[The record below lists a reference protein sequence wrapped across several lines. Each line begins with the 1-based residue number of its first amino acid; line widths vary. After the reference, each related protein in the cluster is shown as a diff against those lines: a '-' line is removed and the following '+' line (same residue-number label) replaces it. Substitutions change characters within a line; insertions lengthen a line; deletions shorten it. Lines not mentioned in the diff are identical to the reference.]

1 MKKSYIFAALAL
13 MAVMAFP
20 AVASAEK
27 GVKYTDKAGRFGIGY
42 DSTLGGVGGLSA
54 RFQVA
59 KNFGVQAIVGFTRV
73 GLDFK
78 DDNDQTTATSTVQV
92 IAGALRG
99 DIGIAFTN
107 KAAVSIVF
115 GVDVF
120 SDSSSTEFTA
130 ANVDSQEESDTRF
143 AFEAGLKVE
152 YYFSDFFSVHTEVG
166 FLFSLVN
173 RAEEAAFITTR
184 AGQPINAGGAAATNN
199 VDGSVIL
206 FGIGD
211 TFGNAGFTFWFK

>member
-1 MKKSYIFAALAL
+1 MKKSHVLSAIALL
-13 MAVMAFP
+13 IVMAIP

-27 GVKYTDKAGRFGIGY
+27 GVKYTDKAGRFGIGA
-42 DSTLGGVGGLSA
+42 DTTLGGVGGLSA

-78 DDNDQTTATSTVQV
+78 DEQDTTSATSTSQQ

-115 GVDVF
+115 GVDIF
-120 SDSSSTEFTA
+120 SDSTSTDFTA
-130 ANVDSQEESDTRF
+130 ANLNDQEQSDTRF

-152 YYFSDFFSVHTEVG
+152 YFFSDFFSVHTEVG
-166 FLFSLVN
+166 FLFALVN
-173 RAEEAAFITTR
+173 RAEEAAFITNR
-184 AGQPINAGGAAATNN
+184 AGVPIGSGAAGATNN
-199 VDGSVIL
+199 ADGSVII
-206 FGIGD
+206 FGLGD